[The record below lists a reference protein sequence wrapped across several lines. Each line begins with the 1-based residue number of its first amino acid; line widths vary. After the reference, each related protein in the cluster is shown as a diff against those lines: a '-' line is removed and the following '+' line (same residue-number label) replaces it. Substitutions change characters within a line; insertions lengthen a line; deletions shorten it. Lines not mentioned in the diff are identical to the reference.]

1 MNNLKIEEILQSF
14 YEISGMDVAIV
25 NTRNKIIARRYSGA
39 QYCAAIHKSPK
50 CLEKCVESDRCGL
63 CAAHEKGDLY
73 VYKCPFGIY
82 EALMPIYS
90 NDETVAYL
98 FVGMGIEDRE
108 ESLSELMEAAL
119 DISPNLNKKVLEKS
133 ISDVPRYS
141 KAKLDAFASML
152 PLIAQYIEANNLL
165 SDTDMTVGQLVK
177 TYVKNNLSKKIT
189 LSELSWKLHCSTV
202 TLTEH
207 FKREYGITIM
217 EYVTQK
223 RMDKA
228 VRLLENSDLSIREIS
243 EECGFPDI
251 EYFSRCFKSTHNMS
265 PTTWRKKYSNIIISP
280 MKRLKI
286 EAFEVDDDI
295 HAENDGVYDD
305 FSDDEIVL
313 EEEIAPV
320 PEKDENEVPKAEEEN
335 GKSET
340 ELDENEKINRMILK
354 YGSCFD

>member
-1 MNNLKIEEILQSF
+1 MNHLKIEEILQSF

-25 NTRNKIIARRYSGA
+25 NSRNKIIARRYSGA
-39 QYCAAIHKSPK
+39 LYCATIHKSPK

-63 CAAHEKGDLY
+63 CEAYDKGGLY

-90 NDETVAYL
+90 NDEIVAYL
-98 FVGMGIEDRE
+98 FVGMGIEDCE
-108 ESLSELMEAAL
+108 ENERELMDTAL
-119 DISPNLNKKVLEKS
+119 EISPTLNKKNIEKS
-133 ISDVPRYS
+133 INEVPRYS
-141 KAKLDAFASML
+141 KAKLDAYASML
-152 PLIAQYIEANNLL
+152 PLIAQYIEANDLL
-165 SDTDMTVGQLVK
+165 SDTDMTLGQLVK

-207 FKREYGITIM
+207 FKKEYGITIM

-228 VRLLENSDLSIREIS
+228 ERLLENSDLSIRDIS

-265 PTTWRKKYSNIIISP
+265 PTSWRKKYSKIVISP
-280 MKRLKI
+280 IKRLKL
-286 EAFEVDDDI
+286 
-295 HAENDGVYDD
+295 
-305 FSDDEIVL
+305 DEIVENDEML
-313 EEEIAPV
+313 ADPADSEIEISDDVEEV
-320 PEKDENEVPKAEEEN
+320 DENNASEPEN
-335 GKSET
+335 GEKKRSARSKSKKENY
-340 ELDENEKINRMILK
+340 EIDENEKMNRMILK
-354 YGSCFD
+354 YGSCFE

>member
-1 MNNLKIEEILQSF
+1 MNTLKIEEILQSF

-50 CLEKCVESDRCGL
+50 CLEKCIESDRCGL
-63 CAAHEKGDLY
+63 CTAHEKGGLY

-82 EALMPIYS
+82 ESLMPIYS
-90 NDETVAYL
+90 NDEIVAYL
-98 FVGMGIEDRE
+98 FVGMGIEDCE
-108 ESLSELMEAAL
+108 ESKRELMDTAL
-119 DISPNLNKKVLEKS
+119 DVSPNLNKKNIEKS
-133 ISDVPRYS
+133 IEDVPRYS
-141 KAKLDAFASML
+141 KAKLDAFAAML

-217 EYVTQK
+217 EYVTKK

-228 VRLLENSDLSIREIS
+228 ERLLENSDLSIKEIS

-251 EYFSRCFKSTHNMS
+251 EYFSRCFKSTHDMS
-265 PTTWRKKYSNIIISP
+265 PTTWRKKYSKIVISP
-280 MKRLKI
+280 IKRLKLDELDGNDEMLADPADSVDEFLEK
-286 EAFEVDDDI
+286 EAE
-295 HAENDGVYDD
+295 AEESSTNEPETNKNKAPESTDG
-305 FSDDEIVL
+305 
-313 EEEIAPV
+313 
-320 PEKDENEVPKAEEEN
+320 ENETSEE
-335 GKSET
+335 
-340 ELDENEKINRMILK
+340 DENEKMNRMILR